1 MTMMKYN
8 SYGTE
13 YELEFKR
20 GKYHNGRT
28 IIQVMCRELE
38 DEWFEPFCRLT
49 VNLPDTILSSDGSKD
64 LPSNIAFLDSNNCPA
79 DLVMKIIEE
88 GYMTMTRTS
97 AQSGFC
103 TYPLVKFN
111 EDWLNSLAS
120 M

>member
-1 MTMMKYN
+1 MMKYN

-13 YELEFKR
+13 YELEFRK
-20 GKYHNGRT
+20 GKYSNGRLA
-28 IIQVMCRELE
+28 IQVMCKESE

-49 VNLPDTILSSDGSKD
+49 VNLPDIILSSDGSKE
-64 LPSNIAFLDSNNCPA
+64 LPSNMAFLDSNNCPA

-111 EDWLNSLAS
+111 EDWLNSLAF